1 MVGRRSL
8 GDVLLLTG
16 SQPVSNGMKL
26 SILTTSQ
33 YTFEGKKPYENV
45 IVLLYRHWFVL
56 LLKFIAYLFFA
67 ALPFV
72 LYVPISLWLVRLGLQ
87 DLFWFLT
94 AVYFLLW
101 WYSLFYALTMY
112 LLDIWIVTDHR
123 VIDSEQHGF
132 FSRTVSELSLS
143 KIQDISVAVRGAIPT
158 FLDFG
163 TLEVQTAAAARKFV
177 FKQIPHPNQ
186 VKDEIMLAHSE
197 FLRTHKGDIEVHER
211 AEL

>member
-1 MVGRRSL
+1 
-8 GDVLLLTG
+8 
-16 SQPVSNGMKL
+16 MKL
-26 SILTTSQ
+26 SILTTSL

-45 IVLLYRHWFVL
+45 IALLYRHWFVL
-56 LLKFIAYLFFA
+56 FVKFIIYLFLA
-67 ALPFV
+67 ALPFMLSV
-72 LYVPISLWLVRLGLQ
+72 LIGPWLVRWGLQ
-87 DLFWFLT
+87 DAFWFLT
-94 AVYFLLW
+94 AIYFLLW
-101 WYSLFYALTMY
+101 WYSLFYTLTMY

-163 TLEVQTAAAARKFV
+163 TLEVQTAAAARKFI

-186 VKDEIMLAHSE
+186 IKDEIMRAHSE
-197 FLRTHKGDIEVHER
+197 FLRTHQGDIEVHER
-211 AEL
+211 PEL

>member
-1 MVGRRSL
+1 
-8 GDVLLLTG
+8 
-16 SQPVSNGMKL
+16 MKL
-26 SILTTSQ
+26 SALTTSL

-56 LLKFIAYLFFA
+56 LLKLIVYLFLA
-67 ALPFV
+67 ALPFA
-72 LYVPISLWLVRLGLQ
+72 LYALADSWFVRLDLQ
-87 DLFWFLT
+87 DAFWLLT

-112 LLDIWIVTDHR
+112 LLDIWIVMDHR

-163 TLEVQTAAAARKFV
+163 TLEVQTAGAARKFV

-186 VKDEIMLAHSE
+186 VKDEIVRAHGE
-197 FLRTHKGDIEVHER
+197 FLRTHKGGVEIHEQ
-211 AEL
+211 AGL